1 MNVYKT
7 ERIFKA
13 DPETVFRFITET
25 EHLLDW
31 WGPESLSMKEHN
43 LNLSRLG
50 PWSSTLVNAEGGIH
64 KMSGE
69 VFAFNPPKSVE
80 FTWAWHNDQDER
92 GRETRVRLEVSAA
105 ENGGTK
111 FVLTHS
117 DFESADVA
125 AKHDIGW
132 SSALRKLER
141 MANMNV

>member
-13 DPETVFRFITET
+13 AQNTVFSYITET
-25 EHLLDW
+25 EHLLSW
-31 WGPESLSMKEHN
+31 WGPEGLSIKEHN
-43 LNLSRLG
+43 LDLSQLG

-69 VFAFNPPKSVE
+69 VFAFNPPTSVE
-80 FTWAWHNDQDER
+80 FTWAWHNNHDER

-111 FVLTHS
+111 LVLTHS
-117 DFESADVA
+117 GFESREVAD
-125 AKHDIGW
+125 KHDIGW

-141 MANMNV
+141 MANS